1 MSKKLQLTKD
11 GGFMNSGNYSADNSS
26 ANLISLKEKIKLD
39 IRKGPDQFQLLSIR
53 SFNKPEKQSYINA
66 RNKTAKF
73 INIKK
78 SNQFLSF
85 NIGLVFVFIV
95 FNALNAHILSL

>member
-26 ANLISLKEKIKLD
+26 AIIISLNGEIKLD
-39 IRKGPDQFQLLSIR
+39 FRKGPHQFQLLSKR
-53 SFNKPEKQSYINA
+53 PLNKPEKQSYIDA
-66 RNKTAKF
+66 RNKAAKF
-73 INIKK
+73 MNFKK

-95 FNALNAHILSL
+95 INALNTHILSL

>member
-26 ANLISLKEKIKLD
+26 ANLISLDRKIILD
-39 IRKGPDQFQLLSIR
+39 FRKGPDQFQLLSIR

-66 RNKTAKF
+66 RNKAAKF
-73 INIKK
+73 VNIKK

-95 FNALNAHILSL
+95 FNALNTHILSL